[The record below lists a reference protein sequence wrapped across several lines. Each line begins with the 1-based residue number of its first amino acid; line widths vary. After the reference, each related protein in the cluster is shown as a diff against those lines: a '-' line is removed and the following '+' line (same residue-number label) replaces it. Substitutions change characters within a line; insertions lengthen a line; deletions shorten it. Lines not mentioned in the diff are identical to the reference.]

1 MARPEKA
8 GCQYFPLDCNFYNDR
23 KVRLLRAEFGA
34 KAEAVLIRLWCAIY
48 QDAGWYARIDED
60 EIALM
65 AESMGKG
72 FTAGYIREV
81 ILGACR
87 RGIFD
92 DAVFAKHRVLTS
104 EGVQKQYL
112 TIKAKKKIIPVIR
125 EYWVL
130 NEAFFKGENEQLLLK
145 LQFFSVLAEK
155 TAVNAEETPVDPE
168 KTKQKE
174 SKGKESK
181 SAPAAAED
189 PRLDMGLAQVAQAYE
204 ANIGTLSGYARSI
217 IQTWLQEHTPELV
230 CSAIREAVEHNART
244 PAYVSAILRNWRDKG
259 ITSPAALEAERAAA
273 QIRKKPEQKE
283 EKKRDLSQC

>member
-1 MARPEKA
+1 MARPEKT
-8 GCQYFPLDCNFYNDR
+8 GCQYFPLDCNFFNDR

-34 KAEAVLIRLWCAIY
+34 RAEAVLIRLWCAIY
-48 QDAGWYARIDED
+48 QEAGWYARIDDD

-92 DAVFAKHRVLTS
+92 EAVFAAHRVLTS

-112 TIKAKKKIIPVIR
+112 AIKAKKKIIPVIR

-130 NEAFFKGENEQLLLK
+130 KEAFFKGENEQLLLK
-145 LQFFSVLAEK
+145 LQFFSISAEK
-155 TAVNAEETPVDPE
+155 TAVNSE
-168 KTKQKE
+168 KTHVVSAQTKQKE
-174 SKGKESK
+174 SKEKESE
-181 SAPAAAED
+181 SASAAED
-189 PRLDMGLAQVAQAYE
+189 PRLDTGLAQVAQAYE

-217 IQTWLQEHTPELV
+217 MQGWLQEHTPELV
-230 CSAIREAVEHNART
+230 CAAIREAVEHNART

-273 QIRKKPEQKE
+273 QARKKPEKE
-283 EKKRDLSQC
+283 GKKRDLSQC

>member
-1 MARPEKA
+1 MARPEKT

-34 KAEAVLIRLWCAIY
+34 KAEAVLIRRWCAIY
-48 QDAGWYARIDED
+48 QEAGWYARIDED

-92 DAVFAKHRVLTS
+92 EAVFAAHRVLTS

-112 TIKAKKKIIPVIR
+112 AIKAKKKIIPVIR

-130 NEAFFKGENEQLLLK
+130 KESFFKGENEQLLLK
-145 LQFFSVLAEK
+145 LQFFSISAEK
-155 TAVNAEETPVDPE
+155 TAVNSGKTPVV
-168 KTKQKE
+168 TAQTQQKE
-174 SKGKESK
+174 SKGKESE
-181 SAPAAAED
+181 STSAAED
-189 PRLDMGLAQVAQAYE
+189 PRLDTGLAQVAQAYE

-217 IQTWLQEHTPELV
+217 MQGWLQEHTPELV
-230 CSAIREAVEHNART
+230 CAAIREAVEHNART
-244 PAYVSAILRNWRDKG
+244 PAYVTAILRNWRDKG
-259 ITSPAALEAERAAA
+259 ITSPAALAAERAAA
-273 QIRKKPEQKE
+273 QARKKPEQKE